1 MKESRRHFVQW
12 VALSLSLAVVVAF
25 FVVLFTT
32 VTVPYRKATYWYE
45 EMQGEYLVRA
55 EFELLNSSKAE
66 TRLFVDGEMVISYK
80 GDFKVEKGMLYAKT
94 EDAAEFEEVGT
105 INADELY
112 MADDDLTLTC
122 PSTATLRTICIVFL
136 SVFGATALGSVVWIV
151 LDRKGSKV
159 VLTEAVDV
167 EETK

>member
-66 TRLFVDGEMVISYK
+66 TRLFVDG
-80 GDFKVEKGMLYAKT
+80 
-94 EDAAEFEEVGT
+94 
-105 INADELY
+105 
-112 MADDDLTLTC
+112 
-122 PSTATLRTICIVFL
+122 
-136 SVFGATALGSVVWIV
+136 
-151 LDRKGSKV
+151 
-159 VLTEAVDV
+159 
-167 EETK
+167 